1 MTVNEY
7 CLFLLLSEKLSDKLT
22 PPPNEILDI
31 PDLSVVVPEKPNR
44 ENRILFSDKKSKI
57 PRLEHLNQKVNRA
70 IAIHHFANHELMAL
84 EIFAWALL
92 KFQNADSLVRR
103 DLFKTLKEEQKHL
116 GLYIQ
121 RIRELGMDF
130 GDKPLNSIFWKF
142 TPLMKSIENFSSIM
156 SLSLE
161 GANLD
166 FSRLFGKVFEIQ
178 GDTES
183 SKIMDIIYRDELSHV
198 KRGLRVLHKT
208 KAPEESDWSSYTQS
222 LVFPFTPRR
231 AKGYFF
237 FPDTR
242 KKVGF
247 SDEFIQ
253 KLGEYRDE
261 FSNRKKEV
269 IPEELKSWGIYSG

>member
-1 MTVNEY
+1 MTLNEY
-7 CLFLLLSEKLSDKLT
+7 CLHILRSETLEEKLT
-22 PPPNEILDI
+22 PPPSAIQDILD
-31 PDLSVVVPEKPNR
+31 LSLVVPEKPNR
-44 ENRILFSDKKSKI
+44 SPRISFSEKKSKI
-57 PRLEHLNQKVNRA
+57 PRLEHLNQKINRA
-70 IAIHHFANHELMAL
+70 IALHHFANHELMAL

-103 DLFKTLKEEQKHL
+103 DLFKTLKEEQKHM
-116 GLYIQ
+116 GLYLL

-142 TPLMKSIENFSSIM
+142 TPLMKSIETFSSIM

-166 FSRLFGKVFEIQ
+166 FATLYRKVFEIN

-183 SKIMDIIYRDELSHV
+183 SKIMDIIYKDELSHV
-198 KRGLRVLHKT
+198 KRGLRVLHKI
-208 KAPEESDWSSYTQS
+208 KDPEESDWKFYTQT

-231 AKGYFF
+231 AKGYFY

-247 SDEFIQ
+247 SDEFIL
-253 KLGEYRDE
+253 KLGEYTDE
-261 FSNRKKEV
+261 FSNRKKEI
-269 IPEELKSWGIYSG
+269 IPEELKSWGIYSD

>member
-1 MTVNEY
+1 MTVNDY
-7 CLFLLLSEKLSDKLT
+7 CLFILLSEKLSDKLT
-22 PPPNEILDI
+22 PPPKDIIDI
-31 PDLSVVVPEKPNR
+31 PNLSIVLPDKPKR
-44 ENRILFSDKKSKI
+44 ENKILFSDKKSKI
-57 PRLEHLNQKVNRA
+57 PRLEHLNQKTNRA
-70 IAIHHFANHELMAL
+70 LAIHHFANHELMAL

-92 KFQNADSLVRR
+92 KFQNIDPLFRR

-116 GLYIQ
+116 SLYIN
-121 RIRELGMDF
+121 RIHELGMEF
-130 GDKPLNSIFWKF
+130 GDKPLNFIFWKF
-142 TPLMKSIENFSSIM
+142 TPLMTTFDNFSSIM

-166 FSRLFGKVFEIQ
+166 FATLYSKIFQIN

-183 SKIMDIIYRDELSHV
+183 ARIMDLIYKDELSHV
-198 KRGLRVLHKT
+198 KRGVRVLQKN
-208 KAPEESDWSSYTQS
+208 KNPEESDWEHYSQN

-231 AKGYFF
+231 AKGYFY
-237 FPDTR
+237 FPETR

-253 KLGEYRDE
+253 NLAEYKDE

-269 IPEELKSWGIYSG
+269 IPEELKSWGIYSD

>member
-22 PPPNEILDI
+22 PPPKDILDI
-31 PDLSVVVPEKPNR
+31 PDLSVVIPEKPNR
-44 ENRILFSDKKSKI
+44 ENKILFSDKKSKI

-92 KFQNADSLVRR
+92 SFQNADTLIRR

-121 RIRELGMDF
+121 RIRELGLEF

-166 FSRLFGKVFEIQ
+166 FSRLYSKVFEIH

-183 SKIMDIIYRDELSHV
+183 SKIMDIIYKDELSHV

-208 KAPEESDWSSYTQS
+208 KEPEESDWNFYTQT
-222 LVFPFTPRR
+222 LVLPFTPRR
-231 AKGYFF
+231 AKGYFY

-247 SDEFIQ
+247 SDEFIL

>member
-7 CLFLLLSEKLSDKLT
+7 CLFILLSEKLSDKLT
-22 PPPNEILDI
+22 PPPKDIIDI
-31 PDLSVVVPEKPNR
+31 PNFSIVLPDKPNR
-44 ENRILFSDKKSKI
+44 ENKILFSDKKSKI
-57 PRLEHLNQKVNRA
+57 PRLEHLNQKTNRA
-70 IAIHHFANHELMAL
+70 LAIHHFANHELMAL

-92 KFQNADSLVRR
+92 KFQNIDPLFRR

-116 GLYIQ
+116 SLYIN
-121 RIRELGMDF
+121 RIHELGMEF
-130 GDKPLNSIFWKF
+130 GDKPLNFIFWKF
-142 TPLMKSIENFSSIM
+142 TPLMITFDNFSSIM

-166 FSRLFGKVFEIQ
+166 FATLYSKIFEIN

-183 SKIMDIIYRDELSHV
+183 ARIMDIIYKDELSHV
-198 KRGLRVLHKT
+198 KRGVRVLQKN
-208 KAPEESDWSSYTQS
+208 KNPEESDWEHYSQN

-231 AKGYFF
+231 AKGYFY
-237 FPDTR
+237 FPETR

-253 KLGEYRDE
+253 NLAEYKDE

-269 IPEELKSWGIYSG
+269 IPEELKSWGIYSD